1 MVMIPPALDTLETTG
16 GAVRLPALTETRG
29 SMLPSRTV
37 SAENVAAA
45 DRLLQRSRLRRAV
58 RELEREEPELAS
70 YLMESGSRLYGE
82 LDRAVASYPAVRRLH
97 DQAVRMTLVCIEA
110 IRRSV

>member
-1 MVMIPPALDTLETTG
+1 
-16 GAVRLPALTETRG
+16 
-29 SMLPSRTV
+29 MLPSRTV
-37 SAENVAAA
+37 KSKNLAAA
-45 DRLLQRSRLRRAV
+45 DRLVQRSRLRRAV

-70 YLMESGSRLYGE
+70 YLMESASQLYGD
-82 LDRAVASYPAVRRLH
+82 LDRAVVSYRTVRSLH